1 MALPP
6 DLSGFAS
13 SYSPYANALGLTP
26 GMIPALYAGIQGSI
40 PQQPTWTGAD
50 THGITIGANGPIDP
64 ARWAQITA
72 AEEARANGSP
82 MQFSPQVAPQ
92 ASATPVATPTPTPTP
107 SPATP
112 QSNANPL
119 ATLMALSTL
128 SRMGPPSLTQAPMVG
143 DTRNAQSYIAQLL
156 AQYGG
161 GRNG

>member
-13 SYSPYANALGLTP
+13 NYSPYASALGLTP

-50 THGITIGANGPIDP
+50 THGITIGPNGPIDP
-64 ARWAQITA
+64 ARWAQVTA
-72 AEEARANGSP
+72 AEEARASGNP
-82 MQFSPQVAPQ
+82 MQFAPQVTPQ
-92 ASATPVATPTPTPTP
+92 ASAPTTPTPAT
-107 SPATP
+107 PATP
-112 QSNANPL
+112 QSAGNPI

-128 SRMGPPSLTQAPMVG
+128 SRAGPPTMNQFAPIVG